1 MRKQY
6 TQTRARLL
14 IHVQRAMRTTA
25 LRAALALSLMVQ
37 SVNAQPTANDAGKAA
52 DTQALY
58 DPFDPFD
65 IGDTDPLASAQEDAK
80 KSADELLRDA
90 SLLLMS
96 ERPLDARTK
105 LLRALQ
111 KDPNLYRTHYLLAG
125 YYLVHVGHFRL
136 ALKYIKRAEELFE
149 KQFGKPPYSDQ
160 VQQLEH
166 SNILYYQS
174 QIRLSLDNYKGAL
187 ESLDRYSAL
196 GYVSEWYPGSRAW
209 ILMKLGDI
217 QGAIT
222 IARAG
227 ILAGAEPGRTL
238 NMLGILLSM
247 NGQPQEALDVFRKAI
262 AHEYASGSDGQPA
275 TPLNNAGEVYKELFD
290 DDKAESSFLRAT
302 SLPDGCEH
310 VLPSLNLVLL
320 YIDQLKLDAASST
333 LDAFQRCI
341 AQFPLRNNEEH
352 DALVHLARGRIDL
365 HSGRVDS
372 AIQRFRSA
380 MDGTQWFGKIG
391 TNQNDLI
398 VAATISLG
406 QALRRKNNIIRSSLT
421 SSMREWFSNQRA
433 ILANGLES
441 WWLLRRAR
449 QMLLDD
455 LRDVED
461 LSIRNTDSLLEYPT
475 LGETLRGLSRSSL
488 ARRLEKE
495 SHNDARAP
503 AKLFYQLYQAESE
516 LGWWPGKK
524 TLMSLDTVI
533 ERARPR
539 YDELLRTHATLSR
552 MKLLE
557 PISKRYRELAYR
569 VFLTAPAELRNYG
582 FSLPVLLDSS
592 TMSRSLRRAIQSG
605 PFTEVKSDSSMSS
618 DVCTISAG
626 QKLSAE
632 GNPSLQ
638 LRFTCPGQTGK
649 NRTVEHSDPRQVVNK
664 LSEAL
669 FSQDVTNANPS
680 K

>member
-1 MRKQY
+1 MKTRYASRRIVFLQFFRRAVMS
-6 TQTRARLL
+6 TLVAASTICASIQTYA
-14 IHVQRAMRTTA
+14 
-25 LRAALALSLMVQ
+25 Q
-37 SVNAQPTANDAGKAA
+37 STPPGAGKSANSP
-52 DTQALY
+52 LMY

-65 IGDTDPLASAQEDAK
+65 LGDTDPLASAQEDSTK
-80 KSADELLRDA
+80 TADELLREA

-149 KQFGKPPYSDQ
+149 KQFGRPPYSDQ

-166 SNILYYQS
+166 SNILYYLS

-187 ESLDRYSAL
+187 ESLDRYAAL

-217 QGAIT
+217 QGAIK

-262 AHEYASGSDGQPA
+262 ANEFASGSEGQPA

-310 VLPSLNLVLL
+310 VLPSLNLTLL
-320 YIDQLKLDAASST
+320 YIEQLKLDAANST

-352 DALVHLARGRIDL
+352 AALVNLARGRIDL
-365 HSGRVDS
+365 HTGKVDR

-391 TNQNDLI
+391 TNQNDLV
-398 VAATISLG
+398 VAATISLS
-406 QALRRKNNIIRSSLT
+406 QALRRKNNIIRNSISSGLT
-421 SSMREWFSNQRA
+421 EWFSNKRL
-433 ILANGLES
+433 ILANTLEA
-441 WWLLRRAR
+441 WWLMRRAR
-449 QMLLDD
+449 QMLLGE
-455 LRDVED
+455 LNDVED

-475 LGETLRGLSRSSL
+475 FGEALRGLSQASL
-488 ARRLEKE
+488 SRRLAKE
-495 SHNDARAP
+495 TREDTRTP
-503 AKLFYQLYQAESE
+503 AKLFYQLYEAESG
-516 LGWWPGKK
+516 LGWWPARSA
-524 TLMSLDTVI
+524 LSSLDTVI

-539 YDELLRTHATLSR
+539 YDELLRTHAILLRMQTLDWDSR
-552 MKLLE
+552 
-557 PISKRYRELAYR
+557 RYQELAYR

-582 FSLPVLLDSS
+582 LPLPVALDSNS
-592 TMSRSLRRAIQSG
+592 LSRSLRRAIRSG
-605 PFTEVKSDSSMSS
+605 PFLEVRS
-618 DVCTISAG
+618 SAG
-626 QKLSAE
+626 STIRACTLSAKETVSSE
-632 GNPSLQ
+632 GKAGIQLQ
-638 LRFTCPGQTGK
+638 FTCPTQTAK
-649 NRTVEHSDPRQVVNK
+649 NRVVEDSDP
-664 LSEAL
+664 
-669 FSQDVTNANPS
+669 
-680 K
+680 